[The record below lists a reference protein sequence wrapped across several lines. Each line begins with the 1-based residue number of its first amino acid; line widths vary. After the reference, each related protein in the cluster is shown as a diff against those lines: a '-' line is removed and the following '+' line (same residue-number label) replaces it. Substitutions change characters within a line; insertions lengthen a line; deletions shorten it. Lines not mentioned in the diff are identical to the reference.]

1 MRHLF
6 ETAAR
11 ALRARRELAT
21 AAAVAIIAAVLVAGG
36 QGGLAAIVTAG
47 AAGFMAG
54 RACRYRLAAQELRRQ
69 VTELGDELSD
79 NEMNITLLNRL
90 VREREE
96 DLSWFERQVRL
107 SLADG
112 RKNIIEYKSLLRE
125 EEATSRLFFLFS
137 ESLRDW
143 SRELDALETNLNN
156 STQELLSEQTQLV
169 DILPPEDVDE
179 FYSDTEEVNTTTA
192 AEEE

>member
-96 DLSWFERQVRL
+96 DLSWFERQVHL

>member
-90 VREREE
+90 VRER
-96 DLSWFERQVRL
+96 
-107 SLADG
+107 G
-112 RKNIIEYKSLLRE
+112 RSLL
-125 EEATSRLFFLFS
+125 
-137 ESLRDW
+137 
-143 SRELDALETNLNN
+143 
-156 STQELLSEQTQLV
+156 V
-169 DILPPEDVDE
+169 
-179 FYSDTEEVNTTTA
+179 
-192 AEEE
+192 